1 MYYFYFDA
9 SALVKRYTRESGS
22 DTINF
27 LFANFPLVRL
37 RCLTI
42 GAIEV
47 FWICVRKRNDNRIT
61 SHQFERAVTH
71 LRHEVINNQ
80 SGFQTISVS
89 DSLVWDS
96 IRLIETHSLNSV
108 DAMVLRSAL
117 DTATELR
124 STSDRLV
131 LVASDQRLLRAA
143 RAEDLQIFNP
153 EIDSQQILTDWIGQR
168 DEHKNWYRYHK
179 FRTRTR
185 QRLLQ
190 SDANV

>member
-1 MYYFYFDA
+1 MYHFYFDA
-9 SALVKRYTRESGS
+9 SALAKRYTDEVGS
-22 DTINF
+22 DKIDFFFDNV
-27 LFANFPLVRL
+27 PLERL
-37 RCLTI
+37 SCLTL

-61 SHQFERAVTH
+61 SHQFERTTTH

-80 SGFQTISVS
+80 SGFKTISVP

-96 IRLIETHSLNSV
+96 IRLIERYSLNSV

-124 STSDRLV
+124 STDDKLV

-143 RAEDLQIFNP
+143 HAEGLQIFNP
-153 EIDSQQILTDWIGQR
+153 EIDPQQILTDWI
-168 DEHKNWYRYHK
+168 N
-179 FRTRTR
+179 
-185 QRLLQ
+185 
-190 SDANV
+190 